1 MTPQNV
7 QTLFKE
13 ETVEDELIGVSS
25 NLIEKMELINVLK
38 QHPYDISGG
47 QQQKVALAKVLAKNP
62 DILLLDEPTKAIDG
76 IYKESLGRLMMDL
89 KNRGKTIVMVTHDPK
104 MASYCSRLILLKDGM
119 ILEDMRNGGDQEAFY
134 QEILGKMK
142 EL

>member
-1 MTPQNV
+1 MGIISGIRKAYRGKIKINGTVSALPQNV

-47 QQQKVALAKVLAKNP
+47 QQQKVALAKVLAK
-62 DILLLDEPTKAIDG
+62 ILIFCYWMSLQRQLTEYIRKALAG
-76 IYKESLGRLMMDL
+76 
-89 KNRGKTIVMVTHDPK
+89 
-104 MASYCSRLILLKDGM
+104 
-119 ILEDMRNGGDQEAFY
+119 
-134 QEILGKMK
+134 
-142 EL
+142 

>member
-1 MTPQNV
+1 
-7 QTLFKE
+7 
-13 ETVEDELIGVSS
+13 
-25 NLIEKMELINVLK
+25 MELINVLK

-89 KNRGKTIVMVTHDPK
+89 KIGARQ
-104 MASYCSRLILLKDGM
+104 LLW
-119 ILEDMRNGGDQEAFY
+119 
-134 QEILGKMK
+134 
-142 EL
+142 

>member
-1 MTPQNV
+1 MPQNV

-62 DILLLDEPTKAIDG
+62 DILLLDDLQRQLTEYIRKALAG
-76 IYKESLGRLMMDL
+76 
-89 KNRGKTIVMVTHDPK
+89 
-104 MASYCSRLILLKDGM
+104 
-119 ILEDMRNGGDQEAFY
+119 
-134 QEILGKMK
+134 
-142 EL
+142 

>member
-1 MTPQNV
+1 MGIISGIRKAYRGKIKINGTVSALPQNV

-89 KNRGKTIVMVTHDPK
+89 KKSGQDNCYGK
-104 MASYCSRLILLKDGM
+104 S
-119 ILEDMRNGGDQEAFY
+119 
-134 QEILGKMK
+134 
-142 EL
+142 

>member
-1 MTPQNV
+1 MPQNV

-76 IYKESLGRLMMDL
+76 IYKESLAG
-89 KNRGKTIVMVTHDPK
+89 
-104 MASYCSRLILLKDGM
+104 
-119 ILEDMRNGGDQEAFY
+119 
-134 QEILGKMK
+134 
-142 EL
+142 